1 MTDDPI
7 TKLSR
12 EDYARA
18 ESFLPWNLKK
28 RIFNAEV
35 KPNYIGKPEEKGET
49 FWYLNKGKHGK
60 EFKYVDPERD
70 LQQPLFDHIRLAA
83 ALSQASGKAY
93 THDALP
99 FDKPEILDEGMKLR
113 FKVEETQWEYD
124 LENNTCEEV
133 DVPDKKRPGE
143 LLSPDEKWAAFRRD
157 FNLWVRSVETD
168 EEIQL
173 TRNGEQHFDYGGSP
187 ESSTMAVTLRPHAD
201 KMPPMAIWSSDSK
214 KLVTQRLDQRKV
226 KDLHLLQSC
235 PEEGQ
240 RPVLHTYKYAMVGD
254 EHLTQEE
261 IVILDIESQSVIFA
275 DCGPTDGNFMGP
287 VELKQVWWGEGDG
300 RVYSLRSMRD
310 HKTIRLFEIDPTSG
324 ESRQVIEEKSNTYA
338 ELTPTLGA
346 QPNVRILKSGKEI
359 IWPSERDGWANLY
372 RYNATTGKPINP
384 VTSGPFVVWEIKQ
397 VDEESGWLYFM
408 GGGHEPERDPYY
420 KHLYRVKL
428 DGSDLQLLTPEDAE
442 HNVTFSPGGKYFV
455 DTFSRINLPPVTV
468 LKKAN
473 GEQVR
478 LLEAADISL
487 LGQMGWCPPEPFSV
501 KARDGVTDLYGAI
514 FRPSHF
520 DPGQSYPVI
529 DAIYPGPQHTRTPK
543 SFEPDAAQALAE
555 LGFIV
560 VTIDG
565 LGNMGRS
572 KANHDV
578 SYGKFTEAG
587 GLEDHIKGLRQLA
600 ERYPYMDLS
609 RVGIFGHSGGG
620 FASTK
625 AILQYPDF
633 YKVAVSSA
641 GNHDQRGYLAGW
653 GELYNGLLDGDN
665 FVAQANPT
673 LAANLQGR
681 LLLAAGDMDDNV
693 HMALTMQVVDALIK
707 AGKDF
712 DMLLLPNRN
721 HTFSRDAYFIRKLWD
736 YFVTHLLGAIPPREY
751 AINARDVPPPE
762 MPF

>member
-1 MTDDPI
+1 MMNNPL
-7 TKLSR
+7 KNLSW
-12 EDYARA
+12 EDYVRA
-18 ESFLPWNLKK
+18 ESFLPWNINK

-35 KPNYIGKPEEKGET
+35 KPNYTGKPEEKGEK
-49 FWYLNKGKHGK
+49 FWYLDKGKDGK
-60 EFKYVDPERD
+60 VFKYVDPEQD
-70 LQQPLFDHIRLAA
+70 LHQPLFDHVRLAS
-83 ALSQASGKAY
+83 ALSQASGTACS
-93 THDALP
+93 HDALP
-99 FDKPEILDEGMKLR
+99 FDMLEILDEGKKIR
-113 FKVEETQWEYD
+113 FKIEKTTWECD
-124 LENNTCEEV
+124 LESYTCTEV
-133 DVPDKKRPGE
+133 DAPEKKKPGE
-143 LLSPDEKWAAFRRD
+143 LLSPDEKWAAFRREY
-157 FNLWVRSVETD
+157 NLWVRSLETD

-173 TRNGEQHFDYGGSP
+173 TADGEKHYEYAGSP
-187 ESSTMAVTLRPHAD
+187 EDNTLGVTLRPHAAII
-201 KMPPMAIWSSDSK
+201 PPMAIWSSDSK
-214 KLVTQRLDQRKV
+214 KLLTQRLDQRKV

-261 IVILDIESQSVIFA
+261 VVILDIEKKTVTFA
-275 DCGPTDGNFMGP
+275 GCGPADGDFMGP
-287 VELKQVWWGEGDG
+287 VELKQVWWGEGDEK
-300 RVYSLRSMRD
+300 VYYLRASRD
-310 HKTIRLFEIDPTSG
+310 KKWIRLFEIDSATG
-324 ESRQVIEEKSNTYA
+324 ESRVLVEEKVKTYA
-338 ELTPTLGA
+338 ELTPMLGS
-346 QPNVRILKSGKEI
+346 QPNVRILKGGQEV

-372 RYNATTGKPINP
+372 RYNAGTGELVNQ
-384 VTSGPFVVWEIKQ
+384 VTSSPFVVWEIKR
-397 VDEESGWLYFM
+397 VDEEGSWLYFL
-408 GGGHEPERDPYY
+408 GSGREPERDPYY
-420 KHLYRVKL
+420 KHLYRVSL
-428 DGSDLQLLTPEDAE
+428 DGSDLQLLTLEDAE
-442 HNVTFSPGGKYFV
+442 HTITFSPGGKYFV

-487 LGQMGWCPPEPFSV
+487 LGQMGWQPPEPFSV
-501 KARDGVTDLYGAI
+501 KARDGITDLYGAI

-520 DPGQSYPVI
+520 DPQQSYPVI

-543 SFEPDAAQALAE
+543 SFEPDGAQALAE

-625 AILQYPDF
+625 AILQYPEF

-673 LAANLQGR
+673 LAANLKGK

-707 AGKDF
+707 ADKDF
-712 DMLLLPNRN
+712 DMLILPNRN
-721 HTFSRDAYFIRKLWD
+721 HTFSRDVYFIRKLWD
-736 YFVTHLLGAIPPREY
+736 YFVTHLLGATPPQGY
-751 AINARDVPPPE
+751 AINPKDVPPLE
-762 MPF
+762 FPF